1 MTAQTTTP
9 TGSVRPGPTRPPG
22 RPRADRQA
30 PPSRLD
36 ARQRVAA
43 ARRLTAAI
51 GRWYLDAQ
59 AGRTDVRQAR
69 ALLTPR
75 AEQRVA
81 VSVLRAHARHRE
93 GGWRPGTRIEVR
105 RVLVHAAG
113 DHYEGLVLLD
123 DGVRTVAVTAVLH
136 ATDTGWVVSDLARP
150 DDGLPAIP
158 VPVIT

>member
-1 MTAQTTTP
+1 MTAHP
-9 TGSVRPGPTRPPG
+9 TARTGPVRPGPTHPPG
-22 RPRADRQA
+22 RPRRRQHG
-30 PPSRLD
+30 PPTRLD

-43 ARRLTAAI
+43 ARRLTAAL

-75 AEQRVA
+75 AEQRVT

-93 GGWRPGTRIEVR
+93 GGWRPGTRLDVR

-136 ATDTGWVVSDLARP
+136 ATDKGWLVSDLARP
-150 DDGLPAIP
+150 DDGLPPIP